1 MKGDW
6 SGMTVSSGNS
16 VFDQVCSEL
25 FHRPLAQLS
34 AAAPPRPPFVWTV
47 GPVVFDFSKT
57 HWHPQMWEAARTLW
71 PQGRWSAAFEAL
83 TRGEIINTSEKR
95 AALHTALRG
104 FRVPETAADGSPVR
118 TVLEEGDA
126 RMQALVRRMRRHG
139 ANDFDAV
146 LHIGMGGSV
155 LGPAVVVEAL
165 AQQEK
170 GRFDVR
176 FLSNID
182 GHAFDAAIEG
192 LDPRRTLVVAV
203 SKSWTTAET
212 RANLDLARKWLM
224 EGGVV
229 APARSVVAVTAATDK
244 ALADGILDE
253 QILPFGDWVGG
264 RFSVWSP
271 VGVTIA
277 LQYGWEVFQAFRAGG
292 RLMDEHVAACG
303 DEPSAPTLAAVLGYA
318 YARCA
323 GRTTRAVFPYDERL
337 CTLVPYLQQLELES
351 NGKSVKCDGSPY
363 EGPAMPVVWGD
374 VGASAQHA
382 VFQWLHQATD
392 WAPVDFIAVARPD
405 HRHAGLHRSLLA
417 NCLAQAKALMTGTQG
432 ETDPARIHTGNRPS
446 TLILLDRLTPEA
458 LGALLAF
465 YEHRTYAYACLM
477 GINCF
482 DQMGVELGK
491 RLAGSVEEAM
501 ATGNV
506 AGLDPSTANLVRR
519 LTSIG
524 V

>member
-1 MKGDW
+1 
-6 SGMTVSSGNS
+6 MTVSISGNG
-16 VFDQVCSEL
+16 FDDICNEL
-25 FHRPLAQLS
+25 FHRPLRQLS
-34 AAAPPRPPFVWTV
+34 AAAPPQPPFVWHV
-47 GPVVFDFSKT
+47 GPVLFDFTKT
-57 HWHPQMWEAARTLW
+57 HLHPHMWEAARSLW
-71 PQGRWSAAFEAL
+71 PQGGWSQAFTAM
-83 TRGEIINTSEKR
+83 TSGEVINVSEKR
-95 AALHTALRG
+95 AALHTAARG
-104 FRVPETAADGSPVR
+104 FQVPETAADGSPVR
-118 TVLEEGDA
+118 AVIEDGDR
-126 RMQALVRRMRRHG
+126 RMQALVRRMRPHK
-139 ANDFDAV
+139 ASDYDAV

-155 LGPAVVVEAL
+155 LGPAVIVEAL
-165 AQQEK
+165 SAGLK

-176 FLSNID
+176 CLSNID
-182 GHAFDAAIEG
+182 GHAFNEAIAG

-212 RANLDLARKWLM
+212 MANLDLARRWLVD
-224 EGGVV
+224 GGVV
-229 APARSVVAVTAATDK
+229 APAQAIVAVTAAKDK

-253 QILPFGDWVGG
+253 HILPFGDWVGG

-277 LQYGWEVFQAFRAGG
+277 LQYGWEAFEAFRAGG
-292 RLMDEHVAACG
+292 RLMDEHVAEAG
-303 DEPSAPTLAAVLGYA
+303 DGPSAPTIAAVLGYA

-337 CTLVPYLQQLELES
+337 CALVPYLQQLELES
-351 NGKSVKCDGSPY
+351 NGKGVKLDGTPY

-374 VGASAQHA
+374 VGPSAQHA

-405 HRHAGLHRSLLA
+405 HGYAASHRTLLA
-417 NCLAQAKALMTGTQG
+417 NCLAQAKALMCGTEG
-432 ETDPARIHTGNRPS
+432 HDTDPARYHPGNRPS
-446 TLILLDRLTPEA
+446 TMILLDRLTPEA

-491 RLAGSVEEAM
+491 RLAGGVEAAL
-501 ATGNV
+501 ATGDLT
-506 AGLDPSTANLVRR
+506 GLDPSTANLVRR
-519 LTSIG
+519 LGGIHP
-524 V
+524 